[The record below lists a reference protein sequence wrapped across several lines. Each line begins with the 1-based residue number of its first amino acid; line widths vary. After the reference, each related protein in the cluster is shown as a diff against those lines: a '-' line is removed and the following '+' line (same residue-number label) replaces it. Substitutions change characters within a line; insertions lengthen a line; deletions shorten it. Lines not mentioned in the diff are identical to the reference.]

1 MTRVAIGVP
10 CHIHYEG
17 QINLLDNCLN
27 SLIEQTKLPEGIYIS
42 ASFEDERYKK
52 DFGNNI
58 IRKYAKITEPKF
70 YFLLFNEQKYQMEH
84 LSTISSKIKDN
95 YDMLMFCDDDDT
107 YDRKRVELFVHA
119 FVKYKSC
126 EKFGGVR
133 ECYSK
138 DPKSEAPEYWNYGI
152 RPDVMK
158 DFFRHF
164 TDDRHYRLLKH
175 KFGDMYFRYYL
186 RKTKKY
192 LNWCLIQ
199 VEVSLYKYNVNNPN
213 SICGIIQNGKEK
225 NFLVGYFN
233 NFLLEILDPDYTVDE
248 ICKIISKVRHKEMKY
263 DLYYIHNFCISLG
276 NIDT

>member
-1 MTRVAIGVP
+1 MTRVAILIP
-10 CHIHYEG
+10 CHINYEG

-27 SLIEQTKLPEGIYIS
+27 SLLEQTILPESIYIS
-42 ASFEDERYKK
+42 ASFDDERYKK

-70 YFLLFNEQKYQMEH
+70 YFLLSKEQKYQMEH
-84 LSTISSKIKDN
+84 LSTISSKINHN

-107 YDRKRVELFVHA
+107 YDRKRVQLFVHA
-119 FVKYKSC
+119 FECGKSLL

-133 ECYSK
+133 ECHSD
-138 DPKSEAPEYWNYGI
+138 DPKSEAPEYWCYGI
-152 RPDVMK
+152 GPNVIK

-164 TDDRHYRLLKH
+164 KDDQHYRLLKH

-192 LNWCLIQ
+192 LNWSIITLK
-199 VEVSLYKYNVNNPN
+199 LYKYNVNNPN
-213 SICGIIQNGKEK
+213 SICGKIQNGKEK
-225 NFLVGYFN
+225 GNIED
-233 NFLLEILDPDYTVDE
+233 NFLLKILDFYTDDE
-248 ICKIISKVRHKEMKY
+248 ICEMISREVRNKEMKY
-263 DLYYIHNFCISLG
+263 KLEYIHKFCISLG